1 MKDETDA
8 LTQYQNAAKALQNY
22 DSKGVALFWDACSKM
37 STKHCLLAEA
47 LKVYRMVVKMHM
59 DAGRF
64 NQAAKDWKEI
74 AQMEEKEGQLKAAM
88 DAWEQAGKCYDAENA
103 KA

>member
-1 MKDETDA
+1 MH
-8 LTQYQNAAKALQNY
+8 LMRLY
-22 DSKGVALFWDACSKM
+22 V
-37 STKHCLLAEA
+37 LL
-47 LKVYRMVVKMHM
+47 V
-59 DAGRF
+59 
-64 NQAAKDWKEI
+64 EI

>member
-64 NQAAKDWKEI
+64 NQAAKDWK
-74 AQMEEKEGQLKAAM
+74 GQYEWGMVSFRSLH
-88 DAWEQAGKCYDAENA
+88 DDVTVT
-103 KA
+103 